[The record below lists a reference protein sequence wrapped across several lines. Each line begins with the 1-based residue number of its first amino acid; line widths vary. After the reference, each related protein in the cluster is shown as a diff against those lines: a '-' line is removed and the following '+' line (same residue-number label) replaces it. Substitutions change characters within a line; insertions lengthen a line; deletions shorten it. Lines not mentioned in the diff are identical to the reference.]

1 MAVPKKRVSKAK
13 KNSRKANWYR
23 MSKIKA
29 QNALSLAKSLLT
41 QRSTSF
47 FIPTK
52 PEEEEE

>member
-52 PEEEEE
+52 SEEEEE